1 MMENNTNIRRVKLYF
16 AREDQEADKE
26 FEQEVRFYTKMKS
39 KAVGK
44 GKDYEKRLK
53 SCDPTQMFEHLL
65 KLAEDNERNYKM
77 PVRKFFNNTFDTLLN
92 QAFFNLKKEQDKN
105 PDNNE
110 YFTTEGQI
118 KFVAFY
124 LLDNLPDGEVRD
136 DAGSSMGDSDR

>member
-1 MMENNTNIRRVKLYF
+1 
-16 AREDQEADKE
+16 
-26 FEQEVRFYTKMKS
+26 
-39 KAVGK
+39 
-44 GKDYEKRLK
+44 
-53 SCDPTQMFEHLL
+53 MFEHLL
-65 KLAEDNERNYKM
+65 KLAEDHDRNHKM

-92 QAFFNLKKEQDKN
+92 QAFFNLRKEQDKN

-136 DAGSSMGDSDR
+136 DQDDSMGDTDR